1 MKSFP
6 CILSLYRFSRLL
18 PALYIVCCISLVTNA
33 QNLVPNGSF
42 EEGITCPIFTGNLT
56 SECANWYASLIYT
69 DGIETTPEWFH
80 ECSDESLLTPPDVAF
95 GTQVPFD
102 GGGYAGLAAFSLIH
116 ENVRELIAVKLSD
129 PLTVG
134 SAYLVEFEVSN
145 FYFPDYVVASNRLG
159 FNFSTHPYFSYD
171 SSVFP
176 LNNSHYSESEIIPIT
191 GDWQT
196 ISQIIVADSA
206 YQYIHIGN
214 FYDDDNTDF
223 SFSPNSSSPQLSY
236 YAIDNVSVTGALNS
250 TASEKSKFKVK
261 VFPNPAFKNLNI
273 ALPVGQHFTEI
284 RIYDSMGNQVIWK
297 KDFHHKSQTSISV
310 TDLNRGVYHLQILTD
325 KTIYYEAFVKV

>member
-1 MKSFP
+1 MKSFACKP
-6 CILSLYRFSRLL
+6 SLYRFCRLL
-18 PALYIVCCISLVTNA
+18 PAIYVVCCISIAAKA

-42 EEGITCPIFTGNLT
+42 EEGIICPVFTGNLT
-56 SECANWYASLIYT
+56 SECANWYASLIYP
-69 DGIETTPEWFH
+69 DGAETTPEWFH

-102 GGGYAGLAAFSLIH
+102 GGGYAGLIAFSLIN
-116 ENVRELIAVKLSD
+116 ENTRELIAVELLD
-129 PLTVG
+129 PLTIG
-134 SAYLVEFEVSN
+134 TAYLVEFEISN
-145 FYFPDYVVASNRLG
+145 FYFPDFVVTSNRLG
-159 FNFSTHPYFSYD
+159 FNFSTHPYYSYG
-171 SSVFP
+171 SNVFP

-191 GDWQT
+191 GGWQT

-214 FYDDDNTDF
+214 FYDDDNTDY
-223 SFSPNSSSPQLSY
+223 SANSSFPDLSY
-236 YAIDNVSVTGALNS
+236 YAVDNVSVTVALSS
-250 TASEKSKFKVK
+250 TASEKFKSEVK

-284 RIYDSMGNQVIWK
+284 RIYDSMGKQVILK
-297 KDFHHKSQTSISV
+297 KDVHHASQTSISV
-310 TDLNRGVYHLQILTD
+310 TDLNKGVYHLQILTD